1 MLTNVSIFCLC
12 KMPKQVRHD
21 DLLTNLKFYNF
32 DNLQNL
38 NNLKY
43 MSTLSQHVILKKN
56 EDRRIMAGHQW
67 IFSNEL
73 QRIVGTPKSGDVV
86 EILRSDGRSL
96 GIGLYNPTSLIAVR
110 FISPQIEE
118 INNAFFEKKIRGAYD
133 LRKKLFP
140 TSETF
145 RIVNGESDFLPG
157 LIIDKYNEYL
167 SIQTFSAGMDLRLS
181 MICDVLENIFHPKGI
196 VERNESPLRLLEGIP
211 LQKNLL
217 RGSVAPVVIDLNG
230 VKFTID
236 ILNGQKS
243 GFFLDQREN
252 RSSIKPFVNDA
263 SVLDCFSNDGGF
275 GLYASKFGAKSVD
288 CVDISEDAIT
298 KAKENAALN
307 NLTNIQFHTADV
319 FKFLEQSLA
328 AEKRWDVVILDP
340 PSFTKSK
347 KTVATAIK
355 GYKEI
360 NMHGLRLVALN
371 GILVSASC
379 SHHID
384 RDTFLNIIQESS
396 VKAGRRIKLLHF
408 AGASPDHPTLPSMP
422 ETHYLKFALFSV
434 E

>member
-1 MLTNVSIFCLC
+1 
-12 KMPKQVRHD
+12 
-21 DLLTNLKFYNF
+21 
-32 DNLQNL
+32 
-38 NNLKY
+38 
-43 MSTLSQHVILKKN
+43 
-56 EDRRIMAGHQW
+56 GHQW
-67 IFSNEL
+67 IFSNEI
-73 QRIVGTPKSGDVV
+73 QRTVGDPKSGDVI

-96 GIGLYNPTSLIAVR
+96 GVGLFNPASLIAVR
-110 FISPQIEE
+110 FISSKIEE
-118 INNAFFEKKIRGAYD
+118 INESFFENKIRSAYE

-140 TSETF
+140 ESKTF
-145 RIVNGESDFLPG
+145 RVVNGESDFLPG
-157 LIIDKYNEYL
+157 LVIDKYDDYL

-196 VERNESPLRLLEGIP
+196 VERNESPLRTLEGIP
-211 LQKNLL
+211 LRKNLL
-217 RGSVAPVVIDLNG
+217 RGKVAPIVIELNG

-236 ILNGQKS
+236 VLDGQKS

-252 RSSIKPFVNDA
+252 RTAIKPFAKNVT
-263 SVLDCFSNDGGF
+263 VLDCFSNDGGF
-275 GLYASKFGAKSVD
+275 GLYASKFGASSVD
-288 CVDISEDAIT
+288 CVDISDDAIS
-298 KAKENAALN
+298 KAKENATLN
-307 NLTNIQFHTADV
+307 NLKNIQFHTADV

-328 AEKRWDVVILDP
+328 ADKRWDVVILDP

-360 NMHGLRLVALN
+360 NTHALRLITSH

-384 RDTFLNIIQESS
+384 RDTFLELVQESS
-396 VKAGRRIKLLHF
+396 TRAGRRIQLLDF

-422 ETHYLKFALFSV
+422 ETLYLKFALFSV

>member
-1 MLTNVSIFCLC
+1 
-12 KMPKQVRHD
+12 
-21 DLLTNLKFYNF
+21 
-32 DNLQNL
+32 
-38 NNLKY
+38 

-56 EDRRIMAGHQW
+56 EDRRIIAGHQW

-73 QRIVGTPKSGDVV
+73 QRIVGSPKSGDVV

-96 GIGLYNPTSLIAVR
+96 GIGLYNPASLIAVR
-110 FISPQIEE
+110 FISPAIEE
-118 INNAFFEKKIRGAYD
+118 INESFFNKKIRSAFD

-140 TSETF
+140 ASETF
-145 RIVNGESDFLPG
+145 RVVNGESDFLPG
-157 LIIDKYNEYL
+157 LIIDKYNDYL
-167 SIQTFSAGMDLRLS
+167 SIQTFSAGMDLRLE
-181 MICDVLENIFHPKGI
+181 MICNVLENIFHPKGI
-196 VERNESPLRLLEGIP
+196 VERNESSLRTLEGIP
-211 LQKNLL
+211 LRKNLL
-217 RGSVAPVVIDLNG
+217 HGSVAPIVIELNG
-230 VKFTID
+230 VKFTVD
-236 ILNGQKS
+236 ILDGQKS

-252 RSSIKPFVNDA
+252 RTAIKPFVKDA
-263 SVLDCFSNDGGF
+263 AVLDCFSNDGGF
-275 GLYASKFGAKSVD
+275 GLYASKFDAKSVD
-288 CVDISEDAIT
+288 SVDISEEAIS
-298 KAKENAALN
+298 KGKENAALN
-307 NLTNIQFHTADV
+307 ELSNIQFHTADV
-319 FKFLEQSLA
+319 FKFLEQSLTTD
-328 AEKRWDVVILDP
+328 KRWDVVILDP

-360 NMHGLRLVALN
+360 NTNGLRLIAPN

-422 ETHYLKFALFSV
+422 ETHYLKFTLFSV

>member
-1 MLTNVSIFCLC
+1 M
-12 KMPKQVRHD
+12 
-21 DLLTNLKFYNF
+21 
-32 DNLQNL
+32 
-38 NNLKY
+38 Y

-56 EDRRIMAGHQW
+56 EDRRMIAGHQW
-67 IFSNEL
+67 IFSNEI
-73 QRIVGTPKSGDVV
+73 QRIVGDPKSGDVI

-110 FISPQIEE
+110 FISPLIEE
-118 INNAFFEKKIRGAYD
+118 INASFFEKKIRSAYE

-140 TSETF
+140 NSETF

-157 LIIDKYNEYL
+157 LIIDKYNDFL

-181 MICDVLENIFHPKGI
+181 VICDVLENIFHPHGI
-196 VERNESPLRLLEGIP
+196 VERNESPLRTLEGIP
-211 LQKNLL
+211 LRKNLL
-217 RGSVAPVVIDLNG
+217 RGKVAPIIIDLNG
-230 VKFTID
+230 VKFTVD
-236 ILNGQKS
+236 ILDGQKS
-243 GFFLDQREN
+243 VFFLDQREN
-252 RSSIKPFVNDA
+252 RTAIKPFAKNA
-263 SVLDCFSNDGGF
+263 TVLDCFSNDGGF

-288 CVDISEDAIT
+288 CVDISEESII
-298 KAKENAALN
+298 KAKGNAALN

-319 FKFLEQSLA
+319 FKFLEQSLST
-328 AEKRWDVVILDP
+328 EKRWDVVILDP

-347 KTVATAIK
+347 KTIATAIK

-360 NMHGLRLVALN
+360 NTHALRLVTPH

-384 RDTFLNIIQESS
+384 HDTFLELIQDSS
-396 VKAGRRIKLLHF
+396 IRAGRRIQLLHF

>member
-1 MLTNVSIFCLC
+1 
-12 KMPKQVRHD
+12 
-21 DLLTNLKFYNF
+21 
-32 DNLQNL
+32 
-38 NNLKY
+38 

-56 EDRRIMAGHQW
+56 EDRRMIAGHQW

-73 QRIVGTPKSGDVV
+73 QRIVGEPKSGDII

-96 GIGLYNPTSLIAVR
+96 GIGLYNPASLIAVR
-110 FISPQIEE
+110 FISPTIEE
-118 INNAFFEKKIRGAYD
+118 INDAFFEKKIRAAYD

-140 TSETF
+140 ESETF

-157 LIIDKYNEYL
+157 LIIDKYNDYL

-181 MICDVLENIFHPKGI
+181 IICDVLENIFHPQGI
-196 VERNESPLRLLEGIP
+196 VERNESLLRTLEGIP
-211 LQKNLL
+211 LRKNLL
-217 RGSVAPVVIDLNG
+217 RGTVAPVVIDLNG

-236 ILNGQKS
+236 ILDGQKS

-252 RSSIKPFVNDA
+252 RTAIKQFAKNA
-263 SVLDCFSNDGGF
+263 AVLDCFSNDGGF
-275 GLYASKFGAKSVD
+275 GLYASKFGAKNVD
-288 CVDISEDAIT
+288 CVDISEDAIS
-298 KAKENAALN
+298 KAKENATLN

-328 AEKRWDVVILDP
+328 AGKRWDVVILDP

-347 KTVATAIK
+347 KTVATAMK

-360 NMHGLRLVALN
+360 NTNGLRLTAPQ
-371 GILVSASC
+371 GIFVSASC

-384 RDTFLNIIQESS
+384 RNTFLNIIQESS
-396 VKAGRRIKLLHF
+396 IKAGRRIKLLRF

-422 ETHYLKFALFSV
+422 ETQYLKFALFSV

>member
-1 MLTNVSIFCLC
+1 
-12 KMPKQVRHD
+12 
-21 DLLTNLKFYNF
+21 
-32 DNLQNL
+32 
-38 NNLKY
+38 
-43 MSTLSQHVILKKN
+43 MSTLSQHIILKKN
-56 EDRRIMAGHQW
+56 EDRRMIAGHQW
-67 IFSNEL
+67 IFSNEI
-73 QRIVGTPKSGDVV
+73 QRIVGEPKSGDVI

-110 FISPQIEE
+110 FISPLIEE
-118 INNAFFEKKIRGAYD
+118 INSAFFEKKIRSAHD

-140 TSETF
+140 ESKTF

-157 LIIDKYNEYL
+157 LIIDKYDDYL
-167 SIQTFSAGMDLRLS
+167 SIQTFSSGMDLRLS

-196 VERNESPLRLLEGIP
+196 VERNESPLRTLEAIP
-211 LQKNLL
+211 LRKNLL
-217 RGSVAPVVIDLNG
+217 RGNVAPIVIELNG
-230 VKFTID
+230 IKFTVD
-236 ILNGQKS
+236 ILDGQKS

-252 RSSIKPFVNDA
+252 RTAIKLFAKD
-263 SVLDCFSNDGGF
+263 STVLDCFSNDGGF

-288 CVDISEDAIT
+288 CVDISEDAII
-298 KAKENAALN
+298 KAKENAILN
-307 NLTNIQFHTADV
+307 NLTNIQFHIADV
-319 FKFLEQSLA
+319 FKFLEQALA
-328 AEKRWDVVILDP
+328 TGQKWDVVILDP

-347 KTVATAIK
+347 KTVATAVK

-360 NMHGLRLVALN
+360 NTNGLRLIAPH
-371 GILVSASC
+371 GIFVSASC

>member
-1 MLTNVSIFCLC
+1 MPASFVNVRCQKRVLSDVICFFESHYGFYYFEN
-12 KMPKQVRHD
+12 PK
-21 DLLTNLKFYNF
+21 
-32 DNLQNL
+32 NL
-38 NNLKY
+38 NTLKH

-56 EDRRIMAGHQW
+56 EDRRMIAGHQW

-73 QRIVGTPKSGDVV
+73 QRIVGEPKSGDIV

-96 GIGLYNPTSLIAVR
+96 GIGLYNPASLIAVR
-110 FISPQIEE
+110 FISPMIEE
-118 INNAFFEKKIRGAYD
+118 ISALFFEKKIRTAYQ

-140 TSETF
+140 DSETF
-145 RIVNGESDFLPG
+145 RVVNGESDFLPG
-157 LIIDKYNEYL
+157 LIIDKYDDYL

-181 MICDVLENIFHPKGI
+181 TICDVLENIFHPIGV
-196 VERNESPLRLLEGIP
+196 VERNESPLRTLEGIP
-211 LQKNLL
+211 LRKNLL
-217 RGSVAPVVIDLNG
+217 RGKVTPIVIDLNG
-230 VKFTID
+230 VKFTIN
-236 ILNGQKS
+236 ILDGQKS

-252 RSSIKPFVNDA
+252 RTAIKPFAKNA
-263 SVLDCFSNDGGF
+263 TVLDCFSNNGGF
-275 GLYASKFGAKSVD
+275 GLYASAFGATSVD
-288 CVDISEDAIT
+288 CVDISEDAIV
-298 KAKENAALN
+298 KAKENAKLN
-307 NLTNIQFHTADV
+307 SLTNIQFHTIDV

-360 NMHGLRLVALN
+360 NTNGLRLVAPQ
-371 GILVSASC
+371 GIFVTASC

-384 RDTFLNIIQESS
+384 RDTFLNIVQDSS
-396 VKAGRRIKLLHF
+396 IRAGRRIKLLDF
-408 AGASPDHPTLPSMP
+408 AGASSDHPTLPSMP